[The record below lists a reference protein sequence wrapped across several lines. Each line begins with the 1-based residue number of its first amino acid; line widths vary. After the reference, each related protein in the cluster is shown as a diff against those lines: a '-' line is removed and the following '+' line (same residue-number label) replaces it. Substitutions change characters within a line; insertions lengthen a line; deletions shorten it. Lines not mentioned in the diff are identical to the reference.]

1 LKKNLAWNKK
11 SERMASSGTTSVIK
25 MKDTQYYKM
34 SYAAAVAA
42 MIGTAGAYEVPVPCN
57 EAVPFR
63 TRVLS
68 VESPRR
74 NVEASDVMVYE
85 MYKDLFSK
93 RQEPIEIKV
102 EVVK

>member
-1 LKKNLAWNKK
+1 
-11 SERMASSGTTSVIK
+11 

-42 MIGTAGAYEVPVPCN
+42 MIGTAGAYDVPVPCN
-57 EAVPFR
+57 DNIAFR

-102 EVVK
+102 EIVK

>member
-1 LKKNLAWNKK
+1 MRGIKNLKGLSQA
-11 SERMASSGTTSVIK
+11 EQPPFHQ
-25 MKDTQYYKM
+25 MKDTQYYNAM

-42 MIGTAGAYEVPVPCN
+42 MIGTAGAYDVPVPCN

-68 VESPRR
+68 VETPRR

-85 MYKDLFSK
+85 MYKDLFSR

-102 EVVK
+102 EVIK

>member
-1 LKKNLAWNKK
+1 
-11 SERMASSGTTSVIK
+11 
-25 MKDTQYYKM
+25 MKDTQYYNAM

-42 MIGTAGAYEVPVPCN
+42 MIGTAGAHDVPVPCN

-68 VESPRR
+68 VETPRR
-74 NVEASDVMVYE
+74 NVEASDVMVFE

-102 EVVK
+102 EVIK